1 MKRQLQ
7 ELDVEH
13 VHITFNNVHYVSTLL
28 YDVHGHYLQVTVE
41 GQLPIGHFYGLAS
54 PSTGDALAH
63 QQEMEHRVVCDLLGG
78 VRMPTDGAVV
88 IAPQT

>member
-41 GQLPIGHFYGLAS
+41 GQLPIGHLYGLAS
-54 PSTGDALAH
+54 RSTGDALAH
-63 QQEMEHRVVCDLLGG
+63 QQEIKKYLFLINYYTQILITLELYQLMILK
-78 VRMPTDGAVV
+78 
-88 IAPQT
+88 